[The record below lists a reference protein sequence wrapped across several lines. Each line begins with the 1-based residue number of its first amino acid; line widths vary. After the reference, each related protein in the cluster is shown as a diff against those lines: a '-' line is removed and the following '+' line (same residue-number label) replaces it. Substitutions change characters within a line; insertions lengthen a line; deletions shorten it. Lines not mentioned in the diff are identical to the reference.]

1 MEEALSKSNSP
12 FIREVVQ
19 PHLLGEAVFFQQI
32 RLQRLTVGGPSV
44 SLRSVTR
51 IASPVGSGAHSE
63 TCGNRN
69 TKALRHL
76 GTRALNHSVA
86 PFEPSDCSGRSMPK
100 VLADLIKE
108 TIILNLSKDDWN
120 FTLRHTQLRLKPA
133 VTIRAIR
140 EG

>member
-1 MEEALSKSNSP
+1 
-12 FIREVVQ
+12 
-19 PHLLGEAVFFQQI
+19 
-32 RLQRLTVGGPSV
+32 
-44 SLRSVTR
+44 
-51 IASPVGSGAHSE
+51 
-63 TCGNRN
+63 
-69 TKALRHL
+69 
-76 GTRALNHSVA
+76 
-86 PFEPSDCSGRSMPK
+86 MPK